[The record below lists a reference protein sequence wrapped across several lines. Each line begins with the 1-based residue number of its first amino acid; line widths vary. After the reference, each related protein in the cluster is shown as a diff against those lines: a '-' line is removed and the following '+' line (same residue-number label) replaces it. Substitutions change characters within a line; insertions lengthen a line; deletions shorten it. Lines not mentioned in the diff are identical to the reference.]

1 MLCPDIQGVIKKVKD
16 NVWVHVACV
25 NWMPEI
31 EFKGKL
37 LEEIKGE
44 IPKKRFKLKCL
55 KCMKSSGAS
64 IQCDYSRCGKS
75 YHVRCA

>member
-31 EFKGKL
+31 EFKG
-37 LEEIKGE
+37 
-44 IPKKRFKLKCL
+44 
-55 KCMKSSGAS
+55 
-64 IQCDYSRCGKS
+64 
-75 YHVRCA
+75 